1 MSPSPAPN
9 PPAVVADNSAAG
21 LTAQL
26 AEVWDSLAQ
35 LGAGLSDAE
44 WQTETPCPGWSVA
57 AQYAHM
63 IGTESMLLGRPN
75 PEVDPGSPAHVRNQ
89 IGGFNEVWVAAL
101 APRPRG
107 EVLEMFSEV
116 TSERLRA
123 LAAMTEDDFS
133 AESWTPVGQADY
145 RRFMQIR
152 VFDCWV
158 HEQDIR
164 DALDRPGH
172 GSGPVAEQAVDEI
185 VRAAGYLVGKKAGA
199 PAGSSVRLQLTGPVE
214 RRVDVSVADGRAR
227 VVEAL
232 DGPPVATVT
241 LGSEAF
247 TRLACGRVDPAAV
260 LDGGRLGG
268 VVLDGDAS
276 LGRRVAESL
285 AFTI

>member
-1 MSPSPAPN
+1 MSPTPN
-9 PPAVVADNSAAG
+9 PPGIAADNSAAG

-26 AEVWDSLAQ
+26 GQVWDSLAE
-35 LGAGLSDAE
+35 LGTGLTDAD
-44 WQTETPCPGWSVA
+44 WAVATPCPGWSVG

-75 PEVDPGSPAHVRNQ
+75 PEVDAGSPAHVRNQ

-101 APRPRG
+101 AGRPRA
-107 EVLEMFSEV
+107 EVLELFEEV
-116 TSERLRA
+116 TSERRRA

-133 AESWTPVGQADY
+133 AESWTPVGRADY

-164 DALDRPGH
+164 DGIGRPGH
-172 GSGPVAEQAVDEI
+172 ESGPVVEQAVDEI

-199 PAGSSVRLQLTGPVE
+199 PAGSTVRIELTGPVE
-214 RRVDVSVADGRAR
+214 RRIDVTVADGRAR
-227 VVEAL
+227 VVDSLEG
-232 DGPPVATVT
+232 DPTATVA
-241 LGSEAF
+241 LGSTAF
-247 TRLACGRVDPAAV
+247 TRLACGRIDPAEV
-260 LDGGRLGG
+260 VSGGRLGG
-268 VVLDGDAS
+268 VSLAGDAD
-276 LGRRVAESL
+276 LGRRVAENL